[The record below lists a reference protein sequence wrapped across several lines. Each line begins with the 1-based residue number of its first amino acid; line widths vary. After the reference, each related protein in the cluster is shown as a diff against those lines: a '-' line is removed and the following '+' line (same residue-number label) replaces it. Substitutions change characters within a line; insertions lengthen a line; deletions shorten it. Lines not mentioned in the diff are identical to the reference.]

1 MAKKYTKYE
10 LQRLLSKQID
20 RERKAGAGGR
30 PFKLDLKKRFLML
43 FDVCYRLYIT
53 YIYLGVFSLN

>member
-20 RERKAGAGGR
+20 REIPMAADGR

-53 YIYLGVFSLN
+53 YI

>member
-10 LQRLLSKQID
+10 IQRGYTNEKIENEKYL
-20 RERKAGAGGR
+20 GAGGR

-43 FDVCYRLYIT
+43 FDVCYRIYMT
-53 YIYLGVFSLN
+53 YI